1 MKILIYA
8 VPILALIGFIA
19 TTTLNW
25 MHYAEYVESGGS
37 APFSAFV
44 FANVILYLIPAV
56 VVTLTLFLIRRI
68 FGS

>member
-1 MKILIYA
+1 MKVLIYA
-8 VPILALIGFIA
+8 VPSLALIGFAA
-19 TTTLNW
+19 TTILNW
-25 MHYAEYVESGGS
+25 LHYAEYVESGGS

-44 FANVILYLIPAV
+44 FANVILYLIPAA